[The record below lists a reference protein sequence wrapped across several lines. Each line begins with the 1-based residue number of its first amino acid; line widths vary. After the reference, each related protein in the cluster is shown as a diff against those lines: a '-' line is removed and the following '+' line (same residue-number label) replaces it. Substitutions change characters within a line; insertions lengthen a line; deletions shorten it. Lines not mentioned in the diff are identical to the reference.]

1 MPNNVDFNV
10 FRSAAELC
18 AHCVRRNVSAGAAV
32 LYSQIDLYLTSRYGC
47 RAETWPQGLAL
58 LATPQAAPTALALLN
73 ELVDEAWHAAGDRS
87 ADLSWC
93 VRSCTLVCG
102 PTPDAQPISH
112 PSQARFGP
120 GTL

>member
-1 MPNNVDFNV
+1 LGPTWGPKT
-10 FRSAAELC
+10 APPAGPPPPPPPG
-18 AHCVRRNVSAGAAV
+18 AGAAV